1 MITCQKD
8 KFHIPESVSYLN
20 TAYMSPLLK
29 EVELAGHKAIT
40 KKTLP
45 YHITGADFFENTT
58 LLKQQFAD
66 LVAIPD
72 YKNVAVIP
80 ATSYGVSTVANNIIL
95 TSQDEVIVVSE
106 QFPSHVYSWKRL
118 VSKYNAKLITIKRPE
133 HTEKRVQLWNENILA
148 SITKNT
154 KVVALPIVH
163 WSDGSLFDIKAIR
176 KKTKEVGALL
186 IIDGTQSIGALPFS
200 VAEIQPG
207 ALICS
212 GYKWLFGHYS
222 IGLAYYAD
230 TLCNGVPLE
239 ENWINRKNS
248 EDFSTLVNYE
258 TAYQEKA
265 GRYNVGEMS
274 NFALAPMLVASLKQ
288 IIAWKPSAIQA
299 YTKKISKDAIVKLR
313 EMGCEIANENERAGH
328 LFGIYLPQN
337 INIDVLKEEFEKQ
350 QVYVSFRG
358 SAVRVSCHLFNDKKD
373 FDKLVSCFEDA
384 LLR

>member
-8 KFHIPESVSYLN
+8 KFHIPKTVSYLN

-72 YKNVAVIP
+72 YRNVAIIP
-80 ATSYGVSTVANNIIL
+80 ATSYGIATVANNITL

-106 QFPSHVYSWKRL
+106 QFPSHVYSWKKL
-118 VSKYNAKLITIKRPE
+118 IDKYKAKLVTIKRPKR
-133 HTEKRVQLWNENILA
+133 TEKKVTLWNKNILA

-186 IIDGTQSIGALPFS
+186 ILDGTQSIGALPFS
-200 VAEIQPG
+200 VSEIQPD

-274 NFALAPMLVASLKQ
+274 NFVLAPMLVASLKQ
-288 IIAWKPSAIQA
+288 IIAWKPSVIQQ
-299 YTKKISKDAIVKLR
+299 YTHDISKDAIARLR
-313 EMGCEIANENERAGH
+313 EMGCEIANKNERAAH
-328 LFGIYLPQN
+328 LFGIYLPST
-337 INIDVLKEEFEKQ
+337 IDIELLKKEFEKQ
-350 QVYVSFRG
+350 QVFVSFRG
-358 SAVRVSCHLFNDKKD
+358 GAIRVSCHLFNTKTD
-373 FDKLVSCFEDA
+373 FDKLVSCFENA